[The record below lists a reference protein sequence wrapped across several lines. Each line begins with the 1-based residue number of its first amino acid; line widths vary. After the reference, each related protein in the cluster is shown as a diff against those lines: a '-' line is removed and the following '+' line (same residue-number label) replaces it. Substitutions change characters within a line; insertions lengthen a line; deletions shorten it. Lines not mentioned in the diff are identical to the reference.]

1 MDETFI
7 NNESK
12 STEPAAKKGLFKNL
26 IVISLSWVFL
36 FTGFFSLANLQSSLN
51 SDANLGTFCMSVIY
65 VTLIIGST
73 FFPKLLVR
81 FLGLKWTI
89 VASQFGYLIY
99 VFANL
104 YPNWFTLLP
113 GSKSLIINGIS
124 VF

>member
-12 STEPAAKKGLFKNL
+12 STEASAKKGLFKNL

-113 GSKSLIINGIS
+113 GSKSLILNGIS